1 MAQLVRIPRD
11 ENGGDRAGDGGGGDD
26 DDDTAAD
33 GDGTILSVSQ
43 VEDANG
49 RTLEAT
55 GRSVASV
62 QFMITRAMRAQL
74 KSLGYTPEEVDR
86 MDPPRAAAILA
97 QRVPSSKQAQTR
109 SRDLLLPYW
118 EQCPLRFP
126 HNALFPG
133 PCVKLGSGVAS
144 QFSPLPS
151 FGQAGAEQ
159 AHAKARLTL
168 NLILTLTLT
177 LTLTLALNLALTL
190 TLNRRRASPSE
201 SESGSSC
208 NSRGPAC

>member
-11 ENGGDRAGDGGGGDD
+11 ENDGDRAGDGGGDVGGD

-43 VEDANG
+43 VEDADG

-74 KSLGYTPEEVDR
+74 TSLGYTPEEVDR

-97 QRVPSSKQAQTR
+97 QSVPSSKQAQTR
-109 SRDLLLPYW
+109 SRD
-118 EQCPLRFP
+118 
-126 HNALFPG
+126 HSGLFPG
-133 PCVKLGSGVAS
+133 PYVQSAS
-144 QFSPLPS
+144 
-151 FGQAGAEQ
+151 
-159 AHAKARLTL
+159 
-168 NLILTLTLT
+168 
-177 LTLTLALNLALTL
+177 
-190 TLNRRRASPSE
+190 
-201 SESGSSC
+201 
-208 NSRGPAC
+208 